1 MTNPRTETWT
11 IANGETTSNAINKQ
25 HLDLC
30 GCLLPTLTGSA
41 VSFLV
46 SLDGVNYETL
56 SWEGAEVSFDK
67 SGGNALMWDP
77 LKFRRWPWVKIV
89 SGSSEGAERSISPI
103 LSDFGG

>member
-1 MTNPRTETWT
+1 VTNPRTETWT

-30 GCLLPTLTGSA
+30 GCLLPTITGDS

-46 SLDGVNYETL
+46 SVNGTDFETL
-56 SWEGAEVSFDK
+56 SWEGEGVSFAK
-67 SGGNALMWDP
+67 SGGNALMWDF

-89 SGSSEGAERSISPI
+89 SDSAEGAEREIAPI
-103 LSDFGG
+103 LTDFGG